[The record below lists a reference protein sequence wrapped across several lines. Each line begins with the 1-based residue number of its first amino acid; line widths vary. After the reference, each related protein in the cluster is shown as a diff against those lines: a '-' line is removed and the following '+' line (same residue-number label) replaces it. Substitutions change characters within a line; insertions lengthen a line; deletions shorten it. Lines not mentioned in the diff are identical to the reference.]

1 MEIAFGVDRLTYSL
15 ISIFYEKKKE
25 ENGKTTFKIPYNLA
39 PIDIA
44 IFPLMKKPELVEI
57 SKKIKKS
64 LEEDFIIEYD
74 QTGSIGKRYLRA
86 AIKGIPLAVTID
98 FDSIENKDFTLRDR
112 DSEKQIRIKI
122 EDLKE
127 EIRNRLKEK
136 VE

>member
-1 MEIAFGVDRLTYSL
+1 
-15 ISIFYEKKKE
+15 
-25 ENGKTTFKIPYNLA
+25 
-39 PIDIA
+39 
-44 IFPLMKKPELVEI
+44 MKKPELVEVT
-57 SKKIKKS
+57 KKIKKS

-86 AIKGIPLAVTID
+86 AIKGIPLAVMID